1 MALLTSGSHRT
12 AMVECTES
20 GQVLMINYDQVRELY
35 FENPEF
41 GFYFPPACRRA
52 AAA

>member
-1 MALLTSGSHRT
+1 
-12 AMVECTES
+12 
-20 GQVLMINYDQVRELY
+20 MINYDQVRELY

-41 GFYFPPACRRA
+41 GFYIPPACRRA